1 MHLLMPE
8 WLVGRLSD
16 RFSLVI
22 LQKLKHVASVI
33 AELFWYILASLL
45 SKACITQSLRCLLS
59 DPYGQ
64 CYGLYGGLTVET
76 VWAV

>member
-1 MHLLMPE
+1 MPE

-33 AELFWYILASLL
+33 AELFLVHL
-45 SKACITQSLRCLLS
+45 
-59 DPYGQ
+59 
-64 CYGLYGGLTVET
+64 GLTFV
-76 VWAV
+76 